1 MLLAA
6 NALVSGFSAPVCSNT
21 RAVTITQDAVRSAAA
36 VMAYQDPR
44 EDPDDP
50 MYDPAYVELVKH
62 LRTPIRQYDGGWG
75 DTALRGGGKKDNS
88 GGGTHYGTGDG
99 KKLGDDS
106 KYEGD
111 EWTFQ
116 AKIAGAAS
124 NAPKAVDYE
133 AGLKTNSDGTL
144 EGFNAM
150 GNAIVTDGNK
160 GNFRRL
166 TDKLAEADVERR
178 LEEDEVTM
186 REEALQ
192 RAREER
198 ARKVALL
205 NEIPDATKA
214 GTVDD
219 YMFKEG
225 VKDILEKLDY
235 DLIGLKPVKN
245 RVREIAS
252 LLVVDKMRLK
262 LGLETSVPSLHMG
275 FTGAPGTGKTTV
287 ALRMGQIL
295 QRMGYCRSGH
305 VVVATRDDLVGQYV
319 GHTAPK
325 TKEMVKKAMGGILL
339 VDEAYYLYNAANDR
353 DYGQESIEI
362 LLNVMENNKE
372 DLIVVLAGYKDK
384 MDRFYSYIPVRRAP
398 PRRSLPALQQIQA
411 LGSRCGP
418 RSQAPARS
426 QGLWAPHQL

>member
-1 MLLAA
+1 
-6 NALVSGFSAPVCSNT
+6 
-21 RAVTITQDAVRSAAA
+21 
-36 VMAYQDPR
+36 
-44 EDPDDP
+44 
-50 MYDPAYVELVKH
+50 
-62 LRTPIRQYDGGWG
+62 
-75 DTALRGGGKKDNS
+75 
-88 GGGTHYGTGDG
+88 
-99 KKLGDDS
+99 
-106 KYEGD
+106 
-111 EWTFQ
+111 
-116 AKIAGAAS
+116 
-124 NAPKAVDYE
+124 
-133 AGLKTNSDGTL
+133 
-144 EGFNAM
+144 
-150 GNAIVTDGNK
+150 
-160 GNFRRL
+160 
-166 TDKLAEADVERR
+166 
-178 LEEDEVTM
+178 M
-186 REEALQ
+186 REEAAE
-192 RAREER
+192 RARQER

-205 NEIPDATKA
+205 RDIPDGQKA

-339 VDEAYYLYNAANDR
+339 VDEAYYLYNTANDR

-372 DLIVVLAGYKDK
+372 DLVVILAGYKDR
-384 MDRFYSYIPVRRAP
+384 MDTFFGFTPGMQSRVGNIIDFPNYEVDELVDIAQVMTREVEYEITQDALPVLR
-398 PRRSLPALQQIQA
+398 
-411 LGSRCGP
+411 GY
-418 RSQAPARS
+418 
-426 QGLWAPHQL
+426 H